1 MYDVDKYLYDQTYE
15 EEISELLEQVEE
27 EIQNRMDGEKL
38 EDPMQCIGTSL
49 YFTGTEL
56 RILANLLEEV
66 KLNGQDAT

>member
-15 EEISELLEQVEE
+15 EEISELLEQVNE

-38 EDPMQCIGTSL
+38 EDPLMCIGTSL

-56 RILANLLEEV
+56 RILSNLLEDV
-66 KLNGQDAT
+66 KLNQ